1 MILYYLLYVFLYLLS
16 LLPFKVLYF
25 ISDCLYPI
33 LYYAIRY
40 RRDVIESNLKIA
52 FPEKTEVE
60 RKEIIKDF
68 YKRFLDNFIET
79 IKLLTISER
88 QLRRRFVCDYSTV
101 EDIFHTG
108 RKLQIHTAHFFNW
121 EFADAA
127 FSLQLPYHLL
137 VVYMPIKSK
146 PIDKIFF
153 KMRSRFGATLIPAT
167 SFSTEILKYG
177 RELTALALVA
187 DQNPGNPEQAFWT
200 KFFGKM
206 TPVVVGPEKG
216 ARINN
221 AAVVMVSFNRVKRG
235 YYKADIKLLTTE
247 PRTLPRGEITTQLMQ
262 FVEET
267 IREHPS
273 NYLWSHRRWKW
284 QFEAKYEKRIV

>member
-1 MILYYLLYVFLYLLS
+1 
-16 LLPFKVLYF
+16 
-25 ISDCLYPI
+25 
-33 LYYAIRY
+33 
-40 RRDVIESNLKIA
+40 
-52 FPEKTEVE
+52 
-60 RKEIIKDF
+60 
-68 YKRFLDNFIET
+68 
-79 IKLLTISER
+79 
-88 QLRRRFVCDYSTV
+88 
-101 EDIFHTG
+101 
-108 RKLQIHTAHFFNW
+108 
-121 EFADAA
+121 
-127 FSLQLPYHLL
+127 
-137 VVYMPIKSK
+137 
-146 PIDKIFF
+146 
-153 KMRSRFGATLIPAT
+153 MRSRFGATLIPAT